1 MRVLILPALLALTA
15 CASMSPE
22 ECDAT
27 DWRYRGYSTGSVG
40 GLSTEDDGRFV
51 QCAEAGVRGD
61 RAAYRAGY
69 EEGLATYCTF
79 EGVLSAALRGQGDV
93 LRCPDP
99 TYAMEEAYEVGFA
112 LHSAER
118 DRNAAE
124 AAFEDATGNFRRAL
138 READRLAAKIP
149 QIDDPA
155 RRDELRREIDRL
167 RSQAFREER
176 RADEARY
183 AVRRASD
190 RLYDAERRYERLRL
204 RTRELK
210 RLDAQERTNRDA
222 AD

>member
-1 MRVLILPALLALTA
+1 MRVLILSVLLAIA
-15 CASMSPE
+15 SCASVSPE
-22 ECDAT
+22 TCEVT
-27 DWRYRGYSTGSVG
+27 DWRYQGYQAGAAG
-40 GLSTEDDGRFV
+40 GLLTEDDSRFAR
-51 QCAEAGVRGD
+51 CAEAGVMGD

-69 EEGLATYCTF
+69 EEGLAAYCTF

-149 QIDDPA
+149 QIDDSA

-204 RTRELK
+204 RARELK
-210 RLDAQERTNRDA
+210 QLDAQERANRDA